1 MNRALAA
8 TTALVAVPAVFT
20 VAASAIFTSANQ
32 YWQDA
37 WFRQGGWSYAFWPYV
52 TDPSHTGMQKL
63 WLAASGLG
71 GAAIA
76 FAVGRLLLARSKS
89 ALYGKARWQTLWGA
103 YKAGVRF
110 GFTPRPDGIVLGK
123 WGMLYASL
131 PGEAHVSLTATTGA
145 GKGVSFVV
153 PNALNW
159 GGPLF
164 CFSVKRDVLL
174 ETAAERERLGRRVF
188 VFDITDPQ
196 GHTHRWSGL
205 GEVRRGSVDAYDDIQ
220 KAMFSIVPE
229 VKSSNPYWNDAA
241 RMVATGVGVML
252 AETPGTTLSIGN
264 ILKAVAQPDYDVRLR
279 EMIVEAQF
287 EGRPYPAAAV
297 GAVVGWLDNQES
309 DGGKAV
315 RSTVITA
322 LSLWQI
328 PRVNAATGASD
339 FDLGSVRTGDFDVFV
354 CAQPSDIR
362 RLRSIYGLFFNH
374 LIEKNSRVDFKDLDP
389 MPAYRTL
396 CLLDERWA
404 IGSMPVFD
412 DATAFIRS
420 FGFRL
425 AVVLQTKDQM
435 KMSLGQEGADNLF
448 SNMGAELIFGGSDLK
463 TCKEFSERGAYDTV
477 EEASTSKP
485 KFAWFNFTKHNENK
499 SNKQRALILPQEI
512 EALPKDVVLVKMK
525 GEPLLK
531 LKRIFWYKDKAFRAK
546 GGSPPPM
553 PVLHVEVDRH
563 TGV

>member
-1 MNRALAA
+1 MNRALAYPLA
-8 TTALVAVPAVFT
+8 LAAAPVAFTA
-20 VAASAIFTSANQ
+20 AASTAFLASQQWLTHPYFGNGK
-32 YWQDA
+32 WA
-37 WFRQGGWSYAFWPYV
+37 WAFWPYI
-52 TDPSHTGMQKL
+52 TDPNTSALQKI
-63 WLAASGLG
+63 WLASSALG
-71 GAAIA
+71 GAAVA
-76 FAVGRLLLARSKS
+76 FAVSKAILRRDKS

-103 YKAGVRF
+103 HKAGVSF

-123 WGMLYASL
+123 WGILYASL

-174 ETAAERERLGRRVF
+174 ETAAERERLGRKVF

-229 VKSSNPYWNDAA
+229 VKASNPYWNDAA

-252 AETPGTTLSIGN
+252 AETPGATLSIGN
-264 ILKAVAQPDYDVRLR
+264 ILKAIAQPDYDLRLR
-279 EMIVEAQF
+279 EMITEAQF
-287 EGRPYPAAAV
+287 EKRPYPAAAV
-297 GAVVGWLDNQES
+297 GAVIGWLDNQES

-339 FDLGSVRTGDFDVFV
+339 FDLGGVRTGDFDVFV

-374 LIEKNSRVDFKDLDP
+374 LIEKNSRVDFKDLNP

-396 CLLDERWA
+396 VLLDERWSL
-404 IGSMPVFD
+404 GSMTVLD

-420 FGFRL
+420 FGFRMV
-425 AVVLQTKDQM
+425 VVLQTKDQL

-448 SNMGAELIFGGSDLK
+448 NNMGAELIFGGCDIK
-463 TCKEFSERGAYDTV
+463 TAEEFSKRGWNDTV

-485 KFAWFNFTKHNENK
+485 KFGFFNLFKQNENK
-499 SNKQRALILPQEI
+499 SKKQRALILPQEI

-546 GGSPPPM
+546 CGAPPPM

>member
-1 MNRALAA
+1 MHRTLAA
-8 TTALVAVPAVFT
+8 TTALVVAPVAFT
-20 VAASAIFTSANQ
+20 VAASSLFVASQQWFSHPYFSQGRWSWAWWL
-32 YWQDA
+32 YLDA
-37 WFRQGGWSYAFWPYV
+37 SG
-52 TDPSHTGMQKL
+52 TQKL
-63 WLAASGLG
+63 WLAASGIG
-71 GAAIA
+71 GAAVA
-76 FAVGRLLLARSKS
+76 FAIGRLLLMPSKS

-110 GFTPRPDGIVLGK
+110 GLTPRPDGIVLGK
-123 WGMLYASL
+123 WGPLYASL

-159 GGPLF
+159 AGPLF

-174 ETAAERERLGRRVF
+174 ETAAERERLGRKVF

-229 VKSSNPYWNDAA
+229 VKASNPYWNDAA

-252 AETPGTTLSIGN
+252 AETPGQQLSIGN
-264 ILKAVAQPDYDVRLR
+264 ILKAIAQPDYDVRLR
-279 EMIVEAQF
+279 EMITEAQF
-287 EGRPYPAAAV
+287 EKRPYPAAAV
-297 GAVVGWLDNQES
+297 GAVIGWLDNQES
-309 DGGKAV
+309 DGGKAI

-328 PRVNAATGASD
+328 PRINAATSASD
-339 FDLGSVRTGDFDVFV
+339 FDIGSVRTGDFDVFV

-374 LIEKNSRVDFKDLDP
+374 LIEKNSRVDFKDLNP

-396 CLLDERWA
+396 VLLDERWSL
-404 IGSMPVFD
+404 GSMTVLD

-463 TCKEFSERGAYDTV
+463 TCKEFSERAAYDTV

-485 KFAWFNFTKHNENK
+485 KFAWFSFNKYNENK

-531 LKRIFWYKDKAFRAK
+531 LKRIFWYKDRAFRAK
-546 GGSPPPM
+546 SGDAPPM
-553 PVLHVEVDRH
+553 PVLKVEVDRR